1 MNKVNQDMRETG
13 EELTVDRLG
22 CNTNSGEK
30 PGPDYASIIIV
41 NLNSNPM
48 GLSLGVSRENRSPT
62 EEPYAEA
69 KQ

>member
-1 MNKVNQDMRETG
+1 MRETG
-13 EELTVDRLG
+13 EEPTEDRLER
-22 CNTNSGEK
+22 NTNSGEK
-30 PGPDYASIIIV
+30 PGLDYASIIIV

>member
-1 MNKVNQDMRETG
+1 MRETG
-13 EELTVDRLG
+13 EEPTVDRLER
-22 CNTNSGEK
+22 NTNSGEK
-30 PGPDYASIIIV
+30 PGLDYVSIIIV